1 MNPFDFVNAINS
13 TKANIMSGTE
23 NDALAEAAYTPY
35 VVNKALSYFP
45 DTIMHANEIN
55 RLNTLP
61 NALQF
66 SYYLN
71 SIRPAKR
78 FAKWVKRENVED
90 VECVKQYYGY
100 STDKALQALTILT
113 RDQLHH
119 IKQKLSGGGI
129 NNEVGNAR

>member
-1 MNPFDFVNAINS
+1 VNPFDFVNAINT
-13 TKANIMSGTE
+13 TKKNIMVGTE
-23 NDALAEAAYTPY
+23 NDELAEASYTPY

-45 DTIMHANEIN
+45 DTIMHANEMN
-55 RLNTLP
+55 RHGGLSHG
-61 NALQF
+61 LQF

-78 FAKWVKRENVED
+78 FAKWVKRENIED
-90 VECVKQYYGY
+90 VECVKQFYGY
-100 STDKALQALTILT
+100 STEKALQALTIIT

-129 NNEVGNAR
+129 NNEVGKSR